1 MATTEE
7 RLETVEK
14 KLEEKTDPGRAIL
27 RGCGAIGLAI
37 LLNGCL
43 TGRGGPFSSETMR
56 GSAAMPLHVELS
68 INSNDRLKVRLVDAA
83 GKDIS
88 LE

>member
-14 KLEEKTDPGRAIL
+14 KLEEKTDPGSAIL
-27 RGCGAIGLAI
+27 GGCGVIAIAI
-37 LLNGCL
+37 MMNGCL
-43 TGRGGPFSSETMR
+43 GEGWRSTSETMT
-56 GSAAMPLHVELS
+56 GTKFMPHHVELS
-68 INSNDRLKVRLVDAA
+68 IEPFETLKVQLVDRA

>member
-7 RLETVEK
+7 RLETIEKRLAEK
-14 KLEEKTDPGRAIL
+14 KDGSGSSIYGGCALIAFAIYVS
-27 RGCGAIGLAI
+27 GCQGE
-37 LLNGCL
+37 
-43 TGRGGPFSSETMR
+43 GGHFSSETMR
-56 GSAAMPLHVELS
+56 GTSAMPNHVELS
-68 INSNDRLKVRLVDAA
+68 INSNETLKVQLVDRA

>member
-7 RLETVEK
+7 RLETIEK
-14 KLEEKTDPGRAIL
+14 RLKEKQDGSGPSILGGCFFIGFAIMM
-27 RGCGAIGLAI
+27 
-37 LLNGCL
+37 NGCL
-43 TGRGGPFSSETMR
+43 GEGGPFSSETMT
-56 GSAAMPLHVELS
+56 GTSFMPHHVELS
-68 INSNDRLKVRLVDAA
+68 INSNETLKVQLVDRA

>member
-7 RLETVEK
+7 RLETIEK
-14 KLEEKTDPGRAIL
+14 RLKEKQDGSGTSILGGCFFIGFAIMM
-27 RGCGAIGLAI
+27 
-37 LLNGCL
+37 NGCL
-43 TGRGGPFSSETMR
+43 GEGGPFSSKTMT
-56 GSAAMPLHVELS
+56 GTSFMPLHVQLS
-68 INSNDRLKVRLVDAA
+68 LDSSDRLKVRLVDAA

>member
-7 RLETVEK
+7 RLETIEKRLAEK
-14 KLEEKTDPGRAIL
+14 KDGSGSSIYGGCALIAFAIFVSGCP
-27 RGCGAIGLAI
+27 RGEDG
-37 LLNGCL
+37 
-43 TGRGGPFSSETMR
+43 SSSR
-56 GSAAMPLHVELS
+56 PHHVELS
-68 INSNDRLKVRLVDAA
+68 IEPFETLKVQLVDRA